1 MLARPAS
8 VRPVEGAPAGL
19 GRRLT
24 HAQRRVV
31 EHGPGALLVVGA
43 AGSGRSEALAARLAR
58 LAATGTAPEQIMV
71 LTRSRAGASGLRG
84 RTATLIELPYEELW
98 ISTYEV
104 VAERLLREHAL
115 EAGLGPLFATIRAA
129 RRPAVLLHPL
139 GGPSLRRAEG
149 R

>member
-8 VRPVEGAPAGL
+8 VRPMEGQPAGL
-19 GRRLT
+19 GMRLT

-58 LAATGTAPEQIMV
+58 LVATGTAPEQGMV

-115 EAGLGPLFATIRAA
+115 EAGLRPLFST
-129 RRPAVLLHPL
+129 RPAPHPVAGL
-139 GGPSLRRAEG
+139 PAPP
-149 R
+149 